1 MKKPVLRK
9 CIVTNER
16 LLKHELLRVVR
27 TKDGDVHVHVEGRL
41 DGRGAYLKKDRAVIL
56 KAQKINALKHA
67 LGCEISPTLYEELL
81 TLVNE

>member
-1 MKKPVLRK
+1 MKKPILRK
-9 CIVTNER
+9 CIITNER

-27 TKDGDVHVHVEGRL
+27 TKEGQVHIHLDGRL

-56 KAQKINALKHA
+56 KAQKLNALKHA
-67 LGCEISPTLYEELL
+67 LECEINPEIYEELL